1 MFGAIQADKDVIIQA
16 SHQQYQPMTN
26 AYPAIAETDVETL
39 VQRLATDPESLQ
51 LIDVREP
58 HEVEFASVANF
69 ANLPLSQFPD
79 WSPTIRSKFDPA
91 AETIVMCHL
100 GMRSAQMCQWLM
112 EQGFTNVKNLAGG
125 IDAYSRRI
133 DRSVPLY

>member
-1 MFGAIQADKDVIIQA
+1 
-16 SHQQYQPMTN
+16 MTN
-26 AYPAIAETDVETL
+26 AHPAIVETDVETL
-39 VQRLATDPESLQ
+39 AQRLATDPEAVQ

-58 HEVEFASVANF
+58 HEVEVASVPSF
-69 ANLPLSQFPD
+69 INLPLSQFPE
-79 WSPTIRSKFDPA
+79 WAPTISNQFDPA

-100 GMRSAQMCQWLM
+100 GMRSAQMCQWLT

>member
-1 MFGAIQADKDVIIQA
+1 
-16 SHQQYQPMTN
+16 MTN
-26 AYPAIAETDVETL
+26 APSALPETDVETL
-39 VQRLATDPESLQ
+39 AQKLAADPSAVQ

-58 HEVEFASVANF
+58 HELEVASVPHF
-69 ANLPLSQFPD
+69 VNLPLSQFPA
-79 WSPTIRSKFDPA
+79 WSGSIHTQLDNE

-100 GMRSAQMCQWLM
+100 GMRSAQMCQWLIG
-112 EQGFTNVKNLAGG
+112 QGFTNVKNLSGG